1 MYNFY
6 ISLVLF
12 ILYLDF
18 AYSESYAFCN
28 LNCCRFV
35 FYNNTDSFDIHFYWN
50 FLEHSTSKKDKIA
63 CSPSYCFHG
72 LFFTLI
78 KHNCPLISAR
88 EIAQLV

>member
-28 LNCCRFV
+28 LNLDRGSQV
-35 FYNNTDSFDIHFYWN
+35 Y
-50 FLEHSTSKKDKIA
+50 
-63 CSPSYCFHG
+63 
-72 LFFTLI
+72 
-78 KHNCPLISAR
+78 
-88 EIAQLV
+88 

>member
-28 LNCCRFV
+28 FNLDRGPQV
-35 FYNNTDSFDIHFYWN
+35 Y
-50 FLEHSTSKKDKIA
+50 
-63 CSPSYCFHG
+63 
-72 LFFTLI
+72 
-78 KHNCPLISAR
+78 
-88 EIAQLV
+88 